1 MNQNN
6 KIVSLLLGI
15 TLICLSSLFS
25 VVMAQDARPIKLVVP
40 FSAGGSNDIVGRA
53 IAQQLSIKLKRSVIV
68 DNKPGAGGSLGAELV
83 ARAEPDGN
91 TLLLASASFA
101 MNSSI
106 MKLNYDP
113 VKSFTPVAMLGVG
126 PSIIVVNNNLP
137 VQNVKELIAYSK
149 KNPTTTNFGT
159 AGAGSF
165 QHFAVELL
173 MMKTNADISL
183 VHYKGGGPA
192 LLDTVAGHVQVSMG
206 SLIQMQNYIKNGQ
219 IRALAVSGNQRVALF
234 PNVPTLKE
242 LGIDVE
248 AINWWAILAP
258 AGTPSDYLDKLNQD
272 INQILAEQEIKNK
285 FISEGA
291 EPLPMSRKDFEK
303 YISDETIKW
312 GRVAKAAKIRAD

>member
-6 KIVSLLLGI
+6 KIVGLLLGI
-15 TLICLSSLFS
+15 TLTCLSSLFS

-68 DNKPGAGGSLGAELV
+68 DNKPGAGGSLGAEIV

>member
-1 MNQNN
+1 VIQNN
-6 KIVSLLLGI
+6 KIVGLLLGI
-15 TLICLSSLFS
+15 TLTCLSSLFS
-25 VVMAQDARPIKLVVP
+25 VVMAQDTRPIKLVVP

-258 AGTPSDYLDKLNQD
+258 AGTSNDYLDKLNQD
-272 INQILAEQEIKNK
+272 INQILTEQEIKNK

-291 EPLPMSRKDFEK
+291 EPLPMSRKEFEK

-312 GRVAKAAKIRAD
+312 GRVAKAAKIKAE